1 MEKVIANAVNAK
13 KALAALAVPKHASD
27 LERFFK
33 TGPGEYGEGD
43 QFIGVTVPQSRSVA
57 KKFLHM
63 PIEEVQKLAKSKI
76 HQERFVAEI
85 ILQNYFEKAKTQQAR
100 KEYFDI
106 WMSWLY
112 AGYVNNWDLVDVV
125 GFRFGS
131 YLHDQANHMKLLKK
145 LASSKV
151 LWERRTAMIFAG
163 SFIRVGNYHPTLA
176 IADQLIDDEHD
187 LIHKAVGWMLREVGN
202 RDLTELRNFL
212 SRYAAEMPRTMLR
225 YAIEKL
231 DTDER
236 KVWMG
241 KAAEVAGGSAS

>member
-1 MEKVIANAVNAK
+1 LEKVIANAVNAK
-13 KALAALAVPKHASD
+13 KALAALAVSKRQSD

-43 QFIGVTVPQSRSVA
+43 VFIGVTVPQSRSVA
-57 KKFLHM
+57 KQFLHM
-63 PIEEVQKLAKSKI
+63 PLSELQKLAKSKI

-85 ILQNYFEKAKTQQAR
+85 ILQNYFEKAKTNQER
-100 KEYFDI
+100 KEYFET

-112 AGYVNNWDLVDVV
+112 EGYVNNWDLVDVV
-125 GFRFGS
+125 GFRFGT
-131 YLHDQANHMKLLKK
+131 YLHNQPNYMKLLNK
-145 LASSKV
+145 LAKSKV

-163 SFIRVGNYHPTLA
+163 SFIKTGNFQPALV

-202 RDLTELRNFL
+202 RDVSVLRQFL
-212 SRYAAEMPRTMLR
+212 ADYAATMPRTALR

-231 DTDER
+231 PEAER
-236 KVWMG
+236 KRWL
-241 KAAEVAGGSAS
+241 AAKQP

>member
-13 KALAALAVPKHASD
+13 KALAALAVPKHAID

-43 QFIGVTVPQSRSVA
+43 RFIGVTVPQARSVA
-57 KKFLHM
+57 KKFLDM
-63 PIEEVQKLAKSKI
+63 PIAELHKLAKSKI
-76 HQERFVAEI
+76 HQERFIAEI
-85 ILQNYFEKAKTQQAR
+85 ILQNYFEKAKTEKER

-112 AGYVNNWDLVDVV
+112 AGHVNNWDLVDVV

-131 YLHDQANHMKLLKK
+131 YLHDKPNHMKLLAK
-145 LASSKV
+145 LAKSKV

-163 SFIRVGNYHPTLA
+163 SFIRAGNYEPTLV
-176 IADQLIDDEHD
+176 IADQLIEDQHD
-187 LIHKAVGWMLREVGN
+187 LIHKAVGWMLREVGK
-202 RDLTELRNFL
+202 RDVGVLRDFL
-212 SRYAAEMPRTMLR
+212 SDYAATMPRTALR

-231 DTDER
+231 PESER
-236 KVWMG
+236 KRWL
-241 KAAEVAGGSAS
+241 AAKQA

>member
-1 MEKVIANAVNAK
+1 MQKVTANAAGAK

-43 QFIGVTVPQSRSVA
+43 VFIGVTVPQSRSVA
-57 KKFLHM
+57 KQFYGMSLV
-63 PIEEVQKLAKSKI
+63 ELQKLAKSKI
-76 HQERFVAEI
+76 HQERFVAQL
-85 ILQNYFEKAKTQQAR
+85 ILLNYFEKSKTPKEQ

-125 GFRFGS
+125 GFRFGT
-131 YLHDQANHMKLLKK
+131 YLHDQANYMKLLTK
-145 LASSKV
+145 LAKSKV

-163 SFIRVGNYHPTLA
+163 SFIRNGQFTPTLE
-176 IADQLIDDEHD
+176 IADLLIDDQHD
-187 LIHKAVGWMLREVGN
+187 LIHKAVGWMLREVGK
-202 RDLTELRNFL
+202 RDVSVLRQCL
-212 SRYAAEMPRTMLR
+212 SDYAATMPRTALR

-231 DTDER
+231 PESER
-236 KVWMG
+236 KRWL
-241 KAAEVAGGSAS
+241 AAKHA

>member
-1 MEKVIANAVNAK
+1 MQKVIANAANAK

-43 QFIGVTVPQSRSVA
+43 VFIGVTVPQARGVA
-57 KKFLHM
+57 KTFLHM
-63 PIEEVQKLAKSKI
+63 PITEVQKLAKSKI
-76 HQERFVAEI
+76 HQERFMAEI
-85 ILQNYFEKAKTQQAR
+85 ILQNYFEKSKTEKER

-125 GFRFGS
+125 GFRFGT
-131 YLHDQANHMKLLKK
+131 YLHDKPNHMKLLAK
-145 LASSKV
+145 LAKSKV

-163 SFIRVGNYHPTLA
+163 SFIREGNYLPTLV
-176 IADQLIDDEHD
+176 IADQLIEDKHD
-187 LIHKAVGWMLREVGN
+187 LIHKAIGWMLREVGK
-202 RDLTELRNFL
+202 RDVKVLRDFL
-212 SRYAAEMPRTMLR
+212 SDYAATMPRTALR

-231 DTDER
+231 PEAER
-236 KVWMG
+236 KHWL
-241 KAAEVAGGSAS
+241 AAKGT

>member
-1 MEKVIANAVNAK
+1 MEKVLVNAASAK
-13 KALAALAVPKHASD
+13 KALAALAIPKRASD

-43 QFIGVTVPQSRSVA
+43 IFIGVTVPQSRSVA
-57 KKFLHM
+57 KKFLDM
-63 PIEEVQKLAKSKI
+63 PIFELKKLASSKI

-85 ILQNYFEKAKTQQAR
+85 ILQNYFEKAQTQRER
-100 KEYFDI
+100 KEFFDI

-131 YLHDQANHMKLLKK
+131 YLHDQPNHMKLLNQ
-145 LASSKV
+145 LAKSKV

-163 SFIRVGNYHPTLA
+163 SFIKKGDYQPTLV
-176 IADQLIDDEHD
+176 IADLLIDDKHD
-187 LIHKAVGWMLREVGN
+187 LIHKAVGWMLREVGK
-202 RDLTELRNFL
+202 RDVRVLRQFL
-212 SRYAAEMPRTMLR
+212 SDYAGTMPRTALR

-231 DTDER
+231 PESER
-236 KVWMG
+236 KRWL
-241 KAAEVAGGSAS
+241 AAKNS

>member
-1 MEKVIANAVNAK
+1 MQKVTANAVNAK
-13 KALAALAVPKHASD
+13 KALAALAVSKRQSD

-43 QFIGVTVPQSRSVA
+43 VFIGVTVPQSRSVA
-57 KKFLHM
+57 KQFLHM
-63 PIEEVQKLAKSKI
+63 PLSELQKLAKSKI

-85 ILQNYFEKAKTQQAR
+85 ILQNYFEKAKTNQER
-100 KEYFDI
+100 KEYFET

-112 AGYVNNWDLVDVV
+112 EGYVNNWDLVDVV
-125 GFRFGS
+125 GFRFGT
-131 YLHDQANHMKLLKK
+131 YLHNQPNYMKLLNK
-145 LASSKV
+145 LAKSKV

-163 SFIRVGNYHPTLA
+163 SFIKTGNFQPALV

-202 RDLTELRNFL
+202 RDVSVLRQFL
-212 SRYAAEMPRTMLR
+212 ADYAATMPRTALR

-231 DTDER
+231 PEAER
-236 KVWMG
+236 KRWL
-241 KAAEVAGGSAS
+241 AAKQP

>member
-1 MEKVIANAVNAK
+1 MEKVVANAANAK

-43 QFIGVTVPQSRSVA
+43 VFIGVTVPQSRSVA

-63 PIEEVQKLAKSKI
+63 PIGELQKLAKSKI

-85 ILQNYFEKAKTQQAR
+85 ILQNYFEKAESQKQR

-125 GFRFGS
+125 GFRFGTF
-131 YLHDQANHMKLLKK
+131 LHEQPDHMKLLNQ
-145 LASSKV
+145 LAKSKV

-163 SFIRVGNYHPTLA
+163 SFIRNGQFEPTLV
-176 IADQLIDDEHD
+176 IADKLIDDEHD
-187 LIHKAVGWMLREVGN
+187 LIHKAVGWMLREVGK
-202 RDLTELRNFL
+202 RDVSVLRQFL
-212 SRYAAEMPRTMLR
+212 KDYAATMPRTALR

-231 DTDER
+231 PEAER
-236 KVWMG
+236 KRWL
-241 KAAEVAGGSAS
+241 AAKHA

>member
-1 MEKVIANAVNAK
+1 MQKTTANAVGVK
-13 KALAALAVPKHASD
+13 KALAALAVPKRQSD

-43 QFIGVTVPQSRSVA
+43 IFIGVTVPQSRSVA
-57 KKFLHM
+57 KQFSQM
-63 PIEEVQKLAKSKI
+63 PISELQKLAKSKI

-85 ILQNYFEKAKTQQAR
+85 ILQNYFEKAKTQQER
-100 KEYFDI
+100 KEYFDM

-112 AGYVNNWDLVDVV
+112 AGYINNWDLVDVV

-131 YLHDQANHMKLLKK
+131 HLHDQANHMKLLKK

-163 SFIRVGNYHPTLA
+163 SFIRLGNYHPTLE

-187 LIHKAVGWMLREVGN
+187 LIHKAVGWMLREVGK
-202 RDLTELRNFL
+202 RDVSVLRQFL
-212 SRYAAEMPRTMLR
+212 ADYAGTMPRTALR

-231 DTDER
+231 PESER
-236 KVWMG
+236 KRWL
-241 KAAEVAGGSAS
+241 AARAS